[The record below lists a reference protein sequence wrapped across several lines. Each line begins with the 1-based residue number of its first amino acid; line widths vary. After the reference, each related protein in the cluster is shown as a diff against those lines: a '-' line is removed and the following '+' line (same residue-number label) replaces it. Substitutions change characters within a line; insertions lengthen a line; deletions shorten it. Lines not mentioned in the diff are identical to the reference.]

1 MMDHLKK
8 LCALEGVSGCE
19 VPVRR
24 YILNALKGSPAE
36 ITTEVDALGNII
48 ARIKGRNPAAKT
60 VLFAAHMDEVGL
72 IITGVTDEGY
82 LRFAP
87 VGGLESRVIYGRRVL
102 VNGHPG
108 VIGGKAVHLCSKE
121 EKGQVPD
128 LDKLLIDLGT
138 DSREEAEKIAAPGER
153 AVFDSAYTKLENGLI
168 KARALDDRAGCA
180 LLLGLTDEV
189 PEYDV
194 VLAFTVQ
201 EEIGAR
207 GAKAVAFT
215 VRPDIALAVDATT
228 AADTAGV
235 PAEKQ
240 VCRVFGGPVVS
251 FMDRSTL
258 YDQALYERIRETAK
272 EIGVKSQ
279 TKTVIA
285 GGNDAS
291 SLQRAA
297 GGARVA
303 AVSLP
308 CRYIHS
314 PSCVLAKKDIAD
326 TLALLKALV
335 NRLPAPD
342 PEDQAI

>member
-1 MMDHLKK
+1 M
-8 LCALEGVSGCE
+8 
-19 VPVRR
+19 
-24 YILNALKGSPAE
+24 
-36 ITTEVDALGNII
+36 
-48 ARIKGRNPAAKT
+48 
-60 VLFAAHMDEVGL
+60 
-72 IITGVTDEGY
+72 
-82 LRFAP
+82 
-87 VGGLESRVIYGRRVL
+87 
-102 VNGHPG
+102 
-108 VIGGKAVHLCSKE
+108 
-121 EKGQVPD
+121 
-128 LDKLLIDLGT
+128 
-138 DSREEAEKIAAPGER
+138 
-153 AVFDSAYTKLENGLI
+153 I

-180 LLLGLTDEV
+180 LLLGMIEEV
-189 PEYDV
+189 PAYDM

-215 VRPDIALAVDATT
+215 VRPDIAVAIDATT

-235 PAEKQ
+235 PTEKQ

-258 YDQALYERIRETAK
+258 YDRPLYERIRGIAE

-279 TKTVIA
+279 TKTTIA

-314 PSCVLAKKDIAD
+314 PSCVLAKKDLTD
-326 TLALLKALV
+326 TLTLLKALAD
-335 NRLPAPD
+335 RLPAP
-342 PEDQAI
+342 EAATV